1 MGVEL
6 QIDVV
11 SLDAS
16 HRRALEEL
24 IGRGL
29 ATNQRLTISVSDVP
43 ATASGPKPVQSLK
56 DWTGVYEGLS
66 DEEVEEVDRIV
77 KRRANL
83 TVSCLTA
90 RDRRSTIA

>member
-16 HRRALEEL
+16 HRRALEEV
-24 IGRGL
+24 IGREL
-29 ATNQRLTISVSDVP
+29 ATNQRLTISVSNVAAP
-43 ATASGPKPVQSLK
+43 ADRPKPVQSLK

-66 DEEVEEVDRIV
+66 DEEVNEIDAIV
-77 KRRANL
+77 KTRANL
-83 TVSCLTA
+83 TRPLP
-90 RDRRSTIA
+90 